1 VKIILLTDVAKLGK
15 KGEVKEVSNG
25 YARNFLIP
33 RGLAKELKE
42 GDLKHYEKEKKLQ
55 QRRFEKLKEEN
66 ENKLKDLSKKKIII
80 KAKAGSSGKLYGAVT
95 SANIAEAI
103 SKEIGDEFD
112 KKNIELDE
120 HIKELGTYEVGI
132 RLPGGVKGKIKIEIV
147 SEG

>member
-15 KGEVKEVSNG
+15 KGEIKEVSNG

>member
-1 VKIILLTDVAKLGK
+1 MKIILLTDVAKLGK
-15 KGEVKEVSNG
+15 KGEIKEVSNG

-66 ENKLKDLSKKKIII
+66 ENILKDLSKKKIII

-103 SKEIGDEFD
+103 SKKIGDEFD

>member
-1 VKIILLTDVAKLGK
+1 MKIILLTDVAKLGK
-15 KGEVKEVSNG
+15 KGEIKEVSNG

>member
-1 VKIILLTDVAKLGK
+1 MKIILLTDVAKLGK